1 MAIKTF
7 TTGEVLTAADTN
19 TYLANSGLVY
29 VKQQAFS
36 GSATAQVT
44 SCFSSTYDNYR
55 LVFGCTSA
63 PAGGAVVKVNMLS
76 GTTPNATT
84 NSYKYYE
91 AGNSWA
97 GTADVQGS
105 GGNTYWF
112 GIRSDSYFFGTM
124 EIQNPFN
131 SVYTTFQSDGI
142 DSAQSWQARGQQLLN
157 NSYDGIQFVNEAGNM
172 SGLTVFV
179 YGYRK
184 S

>member
-29 VKQQAFS
+29 VKQQTFN
-36 GSATAQVT
+36 GSSTAQLT
-44 SCFSSTYDNYR
+44 SCFNSSYDNYR
-55 LVFGCTSA
+55 LIFGCTDTS
-63 PAGGAVVKVNMLS
+63 AGGAIISGALLS
-76 GTTPNATT
+76 GTTPNNTT

-91 AGNSWA
+91 AGNTWA
-97 GTADVQGS
+97 GAADVGGS
-105 GGNTYWF
+105 AGATSWF
-112 GIRSDSYFFGTM
+112 AIRSDSYFFGTM

-131 SVYTTFQSDGI
+131 SIYTTFQSEGI
-142 DSAQSWQARGQQLLN
+142 DAAQSWQSRGQQTLN
-157 NSYDGIQFVNEAGNM
+157 NSYNGIQFSRASGN
-172 SGLTVFV
+172 LNDFTVFV